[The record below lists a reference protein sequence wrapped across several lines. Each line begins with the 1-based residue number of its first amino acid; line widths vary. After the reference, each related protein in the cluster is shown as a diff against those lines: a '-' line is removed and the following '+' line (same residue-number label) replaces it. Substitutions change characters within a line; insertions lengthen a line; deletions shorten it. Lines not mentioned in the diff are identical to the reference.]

1 MSPGWTIL
9 CTMDETRKTRIGT
22 GIGAGITILLT
33 GALAF
38 GGYSFFH
45 NAGQG
50 AGAEA
55 ATYTGPVATSVAPPP
70 QDDAA
75 AQAIYDQQIAQA
87 KAEADAAAAA
97 QAAADAAAAQAAADA
112 AAKAA
117 TPKRS
122 AAGSS
127 KAPSGSPIPFVSDP
141 NEAGGGHY
149 DTTQCASG
157 SGSNINGVA
166 TCD

>member
-97 QAAADAAAAQAAADA
+97 QAAAAAAAAQAAADA
-112 AAKAA
+112 ARRAA
-117 TPKRS
+117 APKSVTPVKCP
-122 AAGSS
+122 AGSQ
-127 KAPSGSPIPFVSDP
+127 ANSGDGGNDTSCFPEICFHIVLPDP
-141 NEAGGGHY
+141 AHPECVTAFKP
-149 DTTQCASG
+149 
-157 SGSNINGVA
+157 
-166 TCD
+166 